1 MSAFSGYTATQAS
14 FTGDPVFV
22 VTPFIEYKT
31 AFHGATHWL
40 PCCSTGSALAGDKKS
55 SFRCSLT
62 DFFYGMWGDTLKSLI
77 WELTTPFGHGAHVP
91 YLPNQGW
98 LGADCGR
105 ESRILRKAFHSH
117 DRAAG
122 LFHSDSLVYSREN
135 RSRTTSQ
142 KLTFKLKLVDAIHK
156 DLDIYMKL
164 LKPKK

>member
-1 MSAFSGYTATQAS
+1 MLFYRER
-14 FTGDPVFV
+14 TGGGQK
-22 VTPFIEYKT
+22 IE
-31 AFHGATHWL
+31 L
-40 PCCSTGSALAGDKKS
+40 
-55 SFRCSLT
+55 SLLS
-62 DFFYGMWGDTLKSLI
+62 DGFFYGMWGDTLNSLI

-98 LGADCGR
+98 LCADCGR

-142 KLTFKLKLVDAIHK
+142 KLTFELKLVDAIHK